1 MIMAYADKFLI
12 LLFIDYYGL
21 KEDLRKG
28 KVNSEK
34 ANLNHITYAQ
44 SSQSSVSEYDL
55 TCCHPS
61 LFTV

>member
-34 ANLNHITYAQ
+34 ANLNHIT
-44 SSQSSVSEYDL
+44 
-55 TCCHPS
+55 
-61 LFTV
+61 